1 MTDEKNNTY
10 LAEGIGHWA
19 LCIVDCGEKFL
30 NHWLKKAIDIEE
42 EK

>member
-1 MTDEKNNTY
+1 MKKQYVSCE
-10 LAEGIGHWA
+10 GHWA
-19 LCIVDCGEKFL
+19 LGIVDCGEKFF